1 MTVVFLYLVWRC
13 LRHNYDGGKLV
24 VFGWL
29 GVVAFLIL
37 GRLVYGLI
45 NVGIWNESPMD
56 WVWFWK
62 KPGISLVGGFLGAV
76 MMTVWYSS
84 KSGWKVWSFLEDG
97 LGVWLVSGL
106 ELILLSILK
115 TKDIR
120 LVILVVSLGL
130 IWGLSIWIKRKY
142 RSFAWYRSGKKGFGW
157 FFVNFWWWLTIGIWS
172 VWTRGFGLEAGFYLI
187 LSLISG
193 VGLIMLGGVF

>member
-1 MTVVFLYLVWRC
+1 MAVVFLYLVWKC
-13 LRHNYDGGKLV
+13 LRHDYDDRKLIVYGWLGLV
-24 VFGWL
+24 VFL
-29 GVVAFLIL
+29 MC

-45 NVGIWNESPMD
+45 NVEIWNESPMD
-56 WVWFWK
+56 WLWFWK
-62 KPGISLVGGFLGAV
+62 KPGISLVGGFLGV
-76 MMTVWYSS
+76 VLMTVWYSS

-120 LVILVVSLGL
+120 LVILAVSLGL

-142 RSFAWYRSGKKGFGW
+142 RSFVWYRSGKKGFGW
-157 FFVNFWWWLTIGIWS
+157 FFVNFWWWLAIGIWS
-172 VWTRGFGLEAGFYLI
+172 VWTRGFGLEAGVYLI